1 MSEWKE
7 NMEQL
12 ANDLRAYAEVRV
24 NLMKLK
30 LAEKMSRLLG
40 TLVAA
45 IAVGIALLLFFSFAS
60 IGVAI
65 LVGKWLGNLWLGFVI
80 LGAFYLLA
88 GLIVWR
94 SRRSLI
100 QIPAMNAIIQQLF
113 EEDSHEKNPQSPRS
127 EEGA

>member
-1 MSEWKE
+1 
-7 NMEQL
+7 MEQL

>member
-45 IAVGIALLLFFSFAS
+45 IAVGIAVLLFFSFAS

>member
-1 MSEWKE
+1 
-7 NMEQL
+7 MEQL

-45 IAVGIALLLFFSFAS
+45 IAVGIAVLLFFSFAS

-113 EEDSHEKNPQSPRS
+113 EEDSHEKNPQSPQS

>member
-1 MSEWKE
+1 
-7 NMEQL
+7 MEQL

-45 IAVGIALLLFFSFAS
+45 IAVGIAVLLFFSFAS

-113 EEDSHEKNPQSPRS
+113 EEETHEKNPQSPRS

>member
-1 MSEWKE
+1 
-7 NMEQL
+7 MEQL

-113 EEDSHEKNPQSPRS
+113 EEETHEKNPQSPRS

>member
-45 IAVGIALLLFFSFAS
+45 IAVGIAVLLFFSFAS

-113 EEDSHEKNPQSPRS
+113 EEETHEKNPQSPRS

>member
-113 EEDSHEKNPQSPRS
+113 EEETHEKNPQSPRS